1 MKQMRK
7 FPLLNAGKISTSPG
21 IAAMQKQNNLKMIQ
35 QEIVRKQNQ
44 ECSNIHTNKC
54 KDKTIENLQNELDK
68 LLTAKCDGYGP
79 IMNKLLQR
87 FEQKYRD
94 ESDKQMDEEER
105 DFWIAVKIKS
115 PQVYR
120 MLQVQFCLNH
130 PDTVDK
136 QKYQKLEKFGLHES
150 IIGNEYKTDHNYL
163 GRIAETYGAS
173 STHRVYGGISTDF
186 CAFNLH
192 SYMNGGKIKNFVR
205 IKYGKNKGKLKSI
218 SHIVSFTFVPNDS
231 FQYLVK
237 NKQHLWSPDWTHL
250 QKLSRYTFTKKPLS
264 LSFYPNRGVINKEI
278 IQGIIDQ
285 MDKNVFRDG
294 QHLSLKLYK
303 KQNITKLFEQPETI
317 HSAIYFMLNYAL
329 SQMYVKMPAV
339 QFQRLLVLDLF
350 IMLKLYDKAQV
361 VYHKVKDKKQL
372 STEDRNNPKM
382 LTAFNFTWMR
392 NYVVTIQKT
401 LQTLHD
407 FKTVSCYSMSSMP
420 SEHLYSALRTHS
432 HFQNDI
438 TMAEVVLN
446 NQRLLELIEYQ
457 HKFNINND
465 GNRVGSHVTTTV
477 TVDNVIP
484 FEEETALW
492 DLAQDAIDLI
502 FYHNPKVPLT
512 QSIGLLDKYNKLKNF
527 WKDIEKTITNEH
539 FDTRD
544 DENINEGLLVRNVQQ
559 QSAQVVSRA
568 SPKKMKKLQNTYNIK
583 NQRRNRSENI
593 IKYSGIL

>member
-1 MKQMRK
+1 
-7 FPLLNAGKISTSPG
+7 
-21 IAAMQKQNNLKMIQ
+21 
-35 QEIVRKQNQ
+35 
-44 ECSNIHTNKC
+44 
-54 KDKTIENLQNELDK
+54 
-68 LLTAKCDGYGP
+68 
-79 IMNKLLQR
+79 
-87 FEQKYRD
+87 
-94 ESDKQMDEEER
+94 
-105 DFWIAVKIKS
+105 
-115 PQVYR
+115 
-120 MLQVQFCLNH
+120 
-130 PDTVDK
+130 
-136 QKYQKLEKFGLHES
+136 
-150 IIGNEYKTDHNYL
+150 
-163 GRIAETYGAS
+163 
-173 STHRVYGGISTDF
+173 
-186 CAFNLH
+186 
-192 SYMNGGKIKNFVR
+192 
-205 IKYGKNKGKLKSI
+205 
-218 SHIVSFTFVPNDS
+218 
-231 FQYLVK
+231 
-237 NKQHLWSPDWTHL
+237 
-250 QKLSRYTFTKKPLS
+250 
-264 LSFYPNRGVINKEI
+264 
-278 IQGIIDQ
+278 

-294 QHLSLKLYK
+294 QQFKLRDDLSLKLYK

-372 STEDRNNPKM
+372 NTEDRNDPKM

-492 DLAQDAIDLI
+492 ELAQDAIDLI

-512 QSIGLLDKYNKLKNF
+512 QSIGLLDKYNKLKQF
-527 WKDIEKTITNEH
+527 WKDIEITITSEH

-544 DENINEGLLVRNVQQ
+544 DENINEGLLVRNIQQ
-559 QSAQVVSRA
+559 QSAQGRIQGQSKENEKIVKYIKHKK
-568 SPKKMKKLQNTYNIK
+568 PKKKQK
-583 NQRRNRSENI
+583 
-593 IKYSGIL
+593 